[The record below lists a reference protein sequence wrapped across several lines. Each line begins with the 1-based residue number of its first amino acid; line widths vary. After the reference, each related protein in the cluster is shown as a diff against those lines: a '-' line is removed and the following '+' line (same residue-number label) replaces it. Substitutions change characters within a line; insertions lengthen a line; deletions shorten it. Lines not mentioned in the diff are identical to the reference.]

1 MTEAELLKWYP
12 RLWHMAEDGSWPSIR
27 EHGLLSTSALLDRY
41 GLAGAEREALEGRH
55 RPETTR
61 ISRDGLPD
69 AYVRDQKPMSDDA
82 LRRCLAPG
90 IEPADWYRILND
102 KAFFWLSR
110 KRLWR
115 LLKGRAYR
123 SKPQTVLTLRTESL
137 VAAHRDRIL
146 LSPINSGST
155 IMNPARRGKN
165 TFMSVADFPFAE
177 RKPGRPL
184 ENNVVELTVGGGVPD
199 VSAHVLAVHRI
210 HCEEVVEVWRSPEA
224 AAEEGPGSAPPT
236 QAPKRLRHAPA

>member
-1 MTEAELLKWYP
+1 
-12 RLWHMAEDGSWPSIR
+12 MAEDGSCPSIQA
-27 EHGLLSTSALLDRY
+27 HGLLSTSALMDRY

-61 ISRDGLPD
+61 ISRLGLPD
-69 AYVRDQKPMSDDA
+69 AYVRDQKPMSDKA

-102 KAFFWLSR
+102 KAFFWLSK

-123 SKPQTVLTLRTESL
+123 SQPQTVLTLRTEGI
-137 VAAHRDRIL
+137 VEAHRDRIL

-155 IMNPARRGKN
+155 IMNPRARGHD
-165 TFMSVADFPFAE
+165 TFMRIADFPFAE
-177 RKPGRPL
+177 RKATRAL
-184 ENNVVELTVGGGVPD
+184 ENNVVELTVSGGVPD
-199 VSAHVLAVHRI
+199 VANHVLAVHRV
-210 HCEEVVEVWRSPEA
+210 HLEQVVELWRSPKA
-224 AAEEGPGSAPPT
+224 AADDRP
-236 QAPKRLRHAPA
+236 